1 MNQKDLKKL
10 AKTVAKLEKTLATT
24 TDEVEKANIESQI
37 ETLCAKV
44 SSFEEVIILDEL
56 IQDYMLN

>member
-10 AKTVAKLEKTLATT
+10 AKTVAKLEKMLATT

-56 IQDYMLN
+56 IQDYMTN

>member
-24 TDEVEKANIESQI
+24 TDEVEKANIEAQI
-37 ETLCAKV
+37 KTLCTKV

-56 IQDYMLN
+56 IQDYMMN

>member
-24 TDEVEKANIESQI
+24 TDEVEKANIEGQI

-56 IQDYMLN
+56 IQDYMMN